1 MMLDL
6 PPLLPTPAARLALEW
21 ADPAPAHATPCALAG
36 HAEPAVVVAFSRAA
50 PSSLPLLAPPPPRPA
65 PPEPVDARRTAA
77 PARAPREPRQ
87 PSLAER
93 LRSVLAPPLDL
104 LLPGPYSTLEWP
116 GELMDFQR
124 TGIRALLTR
133 ERLLLADDMG
143 LGKTVQAIAAI
154 RLLCIRREIERA
166 LVVVPA
172 GLIPQWR
179 AELARWAPELR
190 TIAIQGHPAER
201 AWQWRADAHVTL
213 VSYETVRADFADDA
227 ASAPLRRVWDLV
239 VLDEAQKIKNRET
252 AVSRVVKRLR
262 RRRSWALTGTPLE
275 NRLDDLFSV
284 LEFVDQDEEA
294 SPARYVPAPS
304 LLERHQ
310 ALQLRRRKQ
319 DVLTQLPP
327 KQVIPISLP
336 LLPRQRQAYVRA
348 EQEGIVQLQER
359 GPEVRI
365 EHVLALITR
374 LKQLCNVDPA
384 SRESAKLAEI
394 RERLT
399 VLRDEGHR
407 ALLFSQ
413 YVDTPH
419 GVDGIAQA
427 LADFH
432 PLTYTGAM
440 GSAEREA
447 IIARFKADANATALV
462 LSLKAGGVG
471 LNLQEAS
478 YVFHVDRWWN
488 PAVERQAEDRSHRMG
503 QAVPVTVFKYVCEGT
518 IEERI
523 QEILAQKQQLF
534 DDVVDDV
541 SLDIAAHLN
550 EDELFGLFGLS
561 APRPARP
568 EPTRPAGLAL
578 EERCAHILAGLGWEV
593 TRTALSRDGG
603 VDLNATKGDE
613 VGLER
618 TILVQ
623 CKDHARPVGVETVR
637 ELLGAAPPDG
647 HAALVLAAPA
657 GVTTDAAQLAA
668 QRGVRIWD
676 EAGLRDLESRAAE
689 H

>member
-1 MMLDL
+1 VVVFTKTA
-6 PPLLPTPAARLALEW
+6 P
-21 ADPAPAHATPCALAG
+21 PAP
-36 HAEPAVVVAFSRAA
+36 
-50 PSSLPLLAPPPPRPA
+50 PLLAPPPRPT
-65 PPEPVDARRTAA
+65 PPPSDDPDDRTEQAA
-77 PARAPREPRQ
+77 PSARAPRAPRQ

-93 LRSVLAPPLDL
+93 LRAVLAPPLEL
-104 LLPGPYSTLEWP
+104 LLPGPHATLEWP
-116 GELMDFQR
+116 AELMDFQR
-124 TGIRALLTR
+124 TGTRALMTSA
-133 ERLLLADDMG
+133 RLLLADDMG

-154 RLLCIRREIERA
+154 RLLCIRREIERV

-190 TIAIQGHPAER
+190 SIAIQGHAAER

-213 VSYETVRADFADDA
+213 VSYETARADFADDR

-239 VLDEAQKIKNRET
+239 VLDEAQKIKNREA
-252 AVSRVVKRLR
+252 AVSRVAKRLR

-275 NRLDDLFSV
+275 NRLDDLVSL
-284 LEFVDQDEEA
+284 LEFVDQDDESSA
-294 SPARYVPAPS
+294 PRYVPAPS
-304 LLERHQ
+304 LLERHR

-327 KQVIPISLP
+327 KQVITLSLP
-336 LLPRQRQAYVRA
+336 LLSRQRQAYARA

-384 SRESAKLAEI
+384 SRESAKLADI
-394 RERLT
+394 RERLAT
-399 VLRDEGHR
+399 LRDEGHR

-413 YVDTPH
+413 YVDAPH
-419 GVDGIAQA
+419 GVNGIAQV

-440 GSAEREA
+440 DSAEREA
-447 IIARFKADANATALV
+447 VIARFKADASATALV

-523 QEILAQKQQLF
+523 QQVLVQKQQLF
-534 DDVVDDV
+534 DEVVDDV
-541 SLDIAAHLN
+541 SLDIATRLTD
-550 EDELFGLFGLS
+550 DELFGLFGLS

-568 EPTRPAGLAL
+568 EPARPAGLAL
-578 EERCAHILAGLGWEV
+578 EERCARILAALGWEV
-593 TRTALSRDGG
+593 APTARSRDGG
-603 VDLNATKGDE
+603 VDLIATKLDE

-623 CKDHARPVGVETVR
+623 CKDHARPVGVEIVR
-637 ELLGAAPPDG
+637 ELLGAAPPDR

-657 GVTTDAAQLAA
+657 GVTADAARLAA

-676 EAGLRDLESRAAE
+676 EANLRDLESRAPGR
-689 H
+689 